1 MFVDGIGDLF
11 RLYCDEDDETFLAAA
26 QVTSA
31 LTVGYDQFRRQIV
44 QTDPYSYAARVSISP
59 TSDFYDL
66 ADAAN
71 PTRIL
76 GASLAP
82 AGTRRLYQLLKVVNV
97 DTAGAVN
104 WYYRGAG
111 SFEEMDRLSQRYILS
126 GTVLR
131 FSEDQS
137 GETVRIEYVPVSAV
151 DWTQLTAGDN
161 EFVDD
166 FDAFHDLIA
175 LYAYKQ
181 YSIRDGAPNP
191 ELDGQL
197 KRRELELELYL
208 SAGRVPEMSDH
219 ILDERR
225 VSGWR

>member
-1 MFVDGIGDLF
+1 
-11 RLYCDEDDETFLAAA
+11 
-26 QVTSA
+26 
-31 LTVGYDQFRRQIV
+31 
-44 QTDPYSYAARVSISP
+44 
-59 TSDFYDL
+59 
-66 ADAAN
+66 
-71 PTRIL
+71 
-76 GASLAP
+76 
-82 AGTRRLYQLLKVVNV
+82 
-97 DTAGAVN
+97 
-104 WYYRGAG
+104 
-111 SFEEMDRLSQRYILS
+111 MDRLSQRYILG

-131 FSEDQS
+131 FSESQS

-151 DWTQLTAGDN
+151 DWTRLTAGDN

-197 KRRELELELYL
+197 ARREVELELYL

-225 VSGWR
+225 VSGGR